1 MVCWTMKINCPVVSS
16 ENIIGI
22 LLFLIAIAATA
33 QNGTLLV
40 ANRHTDAGSVSLFDL
55 ETQVEIARIPIGG
68 GWPHEIAV
76 SPDGRLALTA
86 EYGEV
91 EPGRRVVIMDI
102 QEARVLGYVDMGS
115 DSKPHDTVFLPDNRH
130 AVVTLETQDL
140 LAIIDVVSQTIV
152 RTYPIGDE
160 AREGHMIFLSP
171 DGDRVYVGGRLGEGT
186 VSIVY
191 LEEDREPTVLQTGI
205 GAEAITATPDGRS
218 VWVINQDDNTISI
231 IDPRA
236 LVVEET
242 FVAATQPRRLA
253 NLPGGRMAV
262 VNGNSE
268 TAGILIYDTATQEV
282 LNELPIPGDEVGAGG
297 FGFFVVENT
306 GFVSTRMDG
315 RILIYDFAQPD
326 EAPRTLVSGHAT
338 PDGMAWSPMRVGVL
352 DD

>member
-1 MVCWTMKINCPVVSS
+1 M
-16 ENIIGI
+16 
-22 LLFLIAIAATA
+22 AASAWA
-33 QNGTLLV
+33 QDGTLLV

-55 ETQVEIARIPIGG
+55 EIGVEVARIPIGG

-102 QEARVLGYVDMGS
+102 QQARVVGYVDMGPG
-115 DSKPHDTVFLPDNRH
+115 SKPHDTVFLPDSRH

-140 LAIIDVVSQTIV
+140 VAIIDVVTQTVV
-152 RTYPIGDE
+152 RSYPIGDS
-160 AREGHMIFLSP
+160 AREGHMFFLSP
-171 DGDRVYVGGRLGEGT
+171 EGDRLYVGGRLGEGT

-205 GAEAITATPDGRS
+205 GAEAITATPDGRR
-218 VWVINQDDNTISI
+218 VWVINQDENTISI
-231 IDPRA
+231 IDPESLA
-236 LVVEET
+236 VEKT
-242 FVAATQPRRLA
+242 FDAATQPRRLA

-268 TAGILIYDTATQEV
+268 TAGISIYDTATQAV
-282 LNELPIPGDEVGAGG
+282 LYEMPIPGDQVGAGG
-297 FGFFVVENT
+297 FGFFAIDDT
-306 GFVSTRMDG
+306 GFVSTRQDG
-315 RILIYDFAQPD
+315 RILMYDFARPD
-326 EAPRTLVSGHAT
+326 APPVTLVSGHAT
-338 PDGMAWSPMRVGVL
+338 PDGMAWSPLRVGVL

>member
-1 MVCWTMKINCPVVSS
+1 M
-16 ENIIGI
+16 I
-22 LLFLIAIAATA
+22 LLPLRITGALLCLMTLTA
-33 QNGTLLV
+33 SAQDGTLLV

-55 ETQVEIARIPIGG
+55 ETRVEIARIPIGG

-76 SPDGRLALTA
+76 SPNGRLALTA

-102 QEARVLGYVDMGS
+102 QEARVLGYVDMGP
-115 DSKPHDTVFLPDNRH
+115 DSKPHDTVFLHDNRH

-140 LAIIDVVSQTIV
+140 LAIIDVIAQTVV
-152 RTYPIGDE
+152 RTYPIGDA

-171 DGDRVYVGGRLGEGT
+171 DGDRVYVGGRLGQGT

-191 LEEDREPTVLQTGI
+191 LDQDREPTVLQTGI

-231 IDPRA
+231 IDPET

-253 NLPGGRMAV
+253 NLPGGRIQ
-262 VNGNSE
+262 S
-268 TAGILIYDTATQEV
+268 L
-282 LNELPIPGDEVGAGG
+282 
-297 FGFFVVENT
+297 
-306 GFVSTRMDG
+306 R
-315 RILIYDFAQPD
+315 
-326 EAPRTLVSGHAT
+326 
-338 PDGMAWSPMRVGVL
+338 
-352 DD
+352 

>member
-1 MVCWTMKINCPVVSS
+1 MNVVPRR
-16 ENIIGI
+16 IIGT
-22 LLFLIAIAATA
+22 LLCLAGIAASA
-33 QNGTLLV
+33 QEGTLLV
-40 ANRHTDAGSVSLFDL
+40 ANRHTAAGSVSLFDL
-55 ETQVEIARIPIGG
+55 QTRVEIARIPIGG

-91 EPGRRVVIMDI
+91 EPGRRVVIMDV

-115 DSKPHDTVFLPDNRH
+115 GSKPHDTVFLPDNRH

-152 RTYPIGDE
+152 RTYPIGDD

-171 DGDRVYVGGRLGEGT
+171 EGDRVYVGGRLGEGT
-186 VSIVY
+186 VSIIY
-191 LEEDREPTVLQTGI
+191 LDEDREPTVLQTGI
-205 GAEAITATPDGRS
+205 GAEAITTTPDGRS
-218 VWVINQDDNTISI
+218 VWVINQDANTISI
-231 IDPRA
+231 IDPEA
-236 LVVEET
+236 LVVEQT

-262 VNGNSE
+262 INGNRE
-268 TAGILIYDTATQEV
+268 IAGILIYDTATQEV
-282 LNELPIPGDEVGAGG
+282 LHELPIPGDEVGASG

-306 GFVSTRMDG
+306 GFVSTRGDG
-315 RILIYDFAQPD
+315 RILIYDFARPG
-326 EAPRTLVSGHAT
+326 EPPTTLVSGHVT
-338 PDGMAWSPMRVGVL
+338 PDGMAWSPRRVGVF